1 MRASVADGDGDGSR
15 MVNFDVSISIKNRLD
30 APDLIFDISAPEDG
44 TVENELQAMGQ
55 KSVVSRLLRCL
66 LRVFT

>member
-1 MRASVADGDGDGSR
+1 

-44 TVENELQAMGQ
+44 TVENELQR
-55 KSVVSRLLRCL
+55 SRGMNCPDGIYMCYPDSLPELHYYL
-66 LRVFT
+66 V